1 MKPQYFGETAQIG
14 ALLEFQRVV
23 LVPDVFEALMA
34 NPFWEKRFGER
45 AQTFILQDLHYN
57 LDFLVAAV
65 RLSSPGSLTDYYLW
79 QREMLVARGL
89 CTRHL
94 HETLDEMYQRL
105 EVLLPQQADYL
116 SPFIKASYAG
126 FDYSQPA
133 CSALDAIET
142 QVAGAAT
149 LRMYPDPLPENE
161 KNRQRC
167 TKDNRYYISY
177 LLDAV
182 AFSQLDQFVGTMTWI
197 AGFLENYGV
206 ELDGFYADIGC
217 LGLEIEQQL
226 PEYAD
231 EFISLLKQLPNQ
243 G

>member
-1 MKPQYFGETAQIG
+1 MKPQTFGESAQIG
-14 ALLEFQRVV
+14 TLIELQRVV

-65 RLSSPGSLTDYYLW
+65 RLSSPGSLTDYFLW

-94 HETLDEMYQRL
+94 HETLDEMFQRL
-105 EVLLPQQADYL
+105 VILLPQQADYL
-116 SPFIKASYAG
+116 APFIKASYAG
-126 FDYSQPA
+126 FEYSQA
-133 CSALDAIET
+133 GCSALDAIET
-142 QVAGAAT
+142 RVAEAAT
-149 LRMYPDPLPENE
+149 LRMYPDPQPENE
-161 KNRQRC
+161 KKRQRC
-167 TKDNRYYISY
+167 TKDNRFYISY

-182 AFSQLDQFVGTMTWI
+182 AFNQPEQFLAMMSWI
-197 AGFLENYGV
+197 AGFLENFGV
-206 ELDGFYADIGC
+206 EMDGFYADIGC

-231 EFISLLKQLPNQ
+231 EFISMLKQLPDQ